1 MREQKNKKKKK
12 IYESLMTLF
21 YASGNDWMVKSGHFI
36 TEMLKWSKLTSYRT
50 TPKRN
55 KQI

>member
-1 MREQKNKKKKK
+1 
-12 IYESLMTLF
+12 MTLF